1 MHPVGPSS
9 QTTYWI
15 RRVLVVVLA
24 VAVLVTIVW
33 YLASR
38 TSRSTAGQDPAAAAV
53 NTSAAPTLPGTLGQ
67 GADSHP

>member
-1 MHPVGPSS
+1 M
-9 QTTYWI
+9 
-15 RRVLVVVLA
+15 VVLA

-38 TSRSTAGQDPAAAAV
+38 TSRSTAGQEPAAAAV
-53 NTSAAPTLPGTLGQ
+53 NTSAAPTMPGTLGQ